1 MINCLGIYQMTKI
14 FFPLIPRKRESSAFR
29 QDNNEF
35 CSDNFHSYYNTFWSF
50 DLKNSHCI
58 PLSTLLA
65 FLYWLSINYS
75 IICLPICILPP
86 PDRSTLI
93 AACNLERTI
102 FATLITPWKY
112 PHAAQWKIYVF
123 CFFLFFFQS
132 RAFAKK
138 NPWCWIW
145 SHIRTP
151 PGTTLA
157 SWLGGLLCTC
167 QLKHPFLTT
176 CIQVDL
182 FQ

>member
-123 CFFLFFFQS
+123 CFFFVFFFNPEPLLKKIPDVESGHTSGLHQAPLWLPGWV
-132 RAFAKK
+132 AFCVPV
-138 NPWCWIW
+138 NW
-145 SHIRTP
+145 SI
-151 PGTTLA
+151 
-157 SWLGGLLCTC
+157 
-167 QLKHPFLTT
+167 
-176 CIQVDL
+176 L
-182 FQ
+182 F

>member
-123 CFFLFFFQS
+123 CFFLFFFSIQS
-132 RAFAKK
+132 
-138 NPWCWIW
+138 
-145 SHIRTP
+145 
-151 PGTTLA
+151 
-157 SWLGGLLCTC
+157 LC
-167 QLKHPFLTT
+167 
-176 CIQVDL
+176 
-182 FQ
+182 